1 MGFIHG
7 VATFSRY
14 RVDGTLPG
22 DYIEEFPQRIL
33 RYGFRNL
40 DDLPGEE
47 RSVGWVRILDMF
59 DPVFKTM
66 EYFKD
71 PYLALSWRVDTKKIP
86 KEALVQY
93 CRKEENELKERE
105 GIEYLAKLRREEIR
119 EAVRSRLLKRAI
131 PQSRVYDMVWNLQTN
146 GVLFGATSNQLCD
159 EFAEFFRKTFELFL
173 IPVYPYTLAQR
184 AFELAEK
191 DQAVADEVRPL
202 FFEEEA
208 VR

>member
-1 MGFIHG
+1 MGFIQG

-22 DYIEEFPQRIL
+22 DYIEEFPKRIL

-59 DPVFKTM
+59 DPAFKAM

-86 KEALVQY
+86 KEALTQY
-93 CRKEENELKERE
+93 CRKEENEVKERE

-131 PQSRVYDMVWNLQTN
+131 PQSGVYDMVWSLQTN
-146 GVLFGATSNQLCD
+146 AVLFGATSNKLCD

-173 IPVYPYTLAQR
+173 VPVYPYALARR
-184 AFELAEK
+184 AFELSGK
-191 DQAVADEVRPL
+191 DQDLVDDVQPL
-202 FFEEEA
+202 FLEEEA
-208 VR
+208 LR